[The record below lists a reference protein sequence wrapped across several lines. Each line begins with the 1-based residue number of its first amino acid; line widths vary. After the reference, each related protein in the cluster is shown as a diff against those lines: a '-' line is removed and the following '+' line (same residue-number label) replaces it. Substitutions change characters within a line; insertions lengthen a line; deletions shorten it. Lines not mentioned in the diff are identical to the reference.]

1 VHDDRRLVED
11 RISRY
16 LDRRFRPAHHTAR
29 AARAALTVKAWHVP
43 GEPVAV
49 ADALRVPKAHALNLP
64 LRPAGGSS
72 AEPGRNAGPESVRS
86 AGSESGWS
94 TGPESGRSTDPES
107 ADGALDLALRPFQI
121 LTLRLTPG
129 TVDD

>member
-72 AEPGRNAGPESVRS
+72 AEPGRS

-94 TGPESGRSTDPES
+94 AGSESGRSADPES